1 MSNLLTLSECIATH
15 ARVRPHK
22 IGARDSKRSLSYA
35 SWNERASALA
45 NGLLGLGLVKGD
57 RVALL
62 AYNAIEWLEIYVALA
77 RAGLVAVPIN
87 FRLAGPE
94 VAYIAG
100 HCEARAFI
108 VQEDLRPVVEGI
120 RAELAIDA
128 ERYVL
133 FGNTAPQPSWRD
145 YEQLIAVASASPP
158 DVDVRPKDLF
168 ALMYTSGTTGRPKG
182 AMRNHEGNALLA
194 FATALEFGLS
204 SDDTGLLVMPLCH
217 ANSLY
222 FGVTFAMLGATIIV
236 DDRKS
241 FDPEALLAKLA
252 REKVT
257 FTSLVPTHYI
267 MMLDLPDAVKA
278 QHDVRAV
285 GKLLI
290 SSAPARK
297 DTKLAILQL
306 FPNGRLFE
314 LYGSTEAGW
323 VTILRPDE
331 QIERLGSVGRE
342 WAGSGAIRIL
352 DADGREVPDGEVG
365 ELYSRTAYV
374 FDGYW
379 KNPEKTAEAFWRPP
393 ALGAAESSSRGG
405 EGSRETRD
413 SFRGAWCSVGDMAQ
427 RDADGFIHLVDRKSN
442 MIISGGENIY
452 PSEVEAV
459 LAGHP
464 QVQDV
469 AVIGVPDAK
478 WGESVQAVVVLRNPG
493 GATAAELLDWCKGRI
508 AGYKR
513 PKSVVFL
520 AEAEMP
526 RTATGKI
533 QHRVL
538 RDRLVARAK
547 QS

>member
-1 MSNLLTLSECIATH
+1 MSGLLTLAEAVATH
-15 ARVRPHK
+15 ARTQPHK
-22 IGARDSKRSLSYA
+22 IGVRDSRRALNYA
-35 SWNERASALA
+35 QWDERASRLA
-45 NGLLGLGLVKGD
+45 NALLGLGLQKGD

-62 AYNAIEWLEIYVALA
+62 AYNAIEWWEIYAGLA

-94 VAYIAG
+94 VAYIVQHAQ
-100 HCEARAFI
+100 ARAAI
-108 VQEDLRPVVEGI
+108 VQDELRAVIDGI
-120 RAELAIDA
+120 RAELPIAP
-128 ERYVL
+128 ERYVH
-133 FGNTAPQPSWRD
+133 FGGSQTPAHWQGYEALMALAPATTPT
-145 YEQLIAVASASPP
+145 
-158 DVDVRPKDLF
+158 VDVQAQDLF

-182 AMRNHEGNALLA
+182 AMRIHEGNALIAL
-194 FATALEFGLS
+194 ATALEFGLTR
-204 SDDTGLLVMPLCH
+204 DDTGLLVMPLCH

-236 DDRKS
+236 NDRS
-241 FDPEALLAKLA
+241 HFDPAELLALLA
-252 REKVT
+252 REHVT

-267 MMLDLPDAVKA
+267 MMLDLPAAVRA
-278 QHDVRAV
+278 QHDLSRV

-297 DTKLAILQL
+297 DTKLGILEL

-323 VTILRPDE
+323 VTVLRPDE
-331 QIERLGSVGRE
+331 QIEHLGSVGRE
-342 WAGSGAIRIL
+342 WAGSGAIRLL

-374 FDGYW
+374 FSGYW
-379 KNPEKTAEAFWRPP
+379 QQPEKT
-393 ALGAAESSSRGG
+393 
-405 EGSRETRD
+405 REC
-413 SFRGAWCSVGDMAQ
+413 FNGAWCSVGDMAR
-427 RDADGFIHLVDRKSN
+427 RDEQGFIHLVDRKSN

-459 LAGHP
+459 LAAHP
-464 QVQDV
+464 AVQDV

-478 WGESVQAVVVLRNPG
+478 WGEAVKAVIVPRPG
-493 GATAAELLDWCKGRI
+493 HQPEEQELLDWCRERM
-508 AGYKR
+508 AGFKR
-513 PKSVVFL
+513 PRSVVFV
-520 AEAEMP
+520 AESQMP

-538 RDRLVARAK
+538 RDRVVAGL
-547 QS
+547 